1 MPYLVHIVC
10 LIVLSLTIP
19 SSLLSRTIKEV
30 KIVVALKVDG
40 DIRKKL
46 DLPVSSFLG
55 REISILEKQVKET
68 LHIGKSAQLE
78 SVGNSGSTDPGGY
91 PPAGDSL
98 WSEQEYDVVDPLEME
113 EQCDAE
119 EEWVVASASEEEW
132 GDTDKDVNEADEFVP
147 MTDEDEWDNSGRGGA
162 EGAKSPLNSFNNLNE
177 KHRDKLPA
185 SSCDFGGRDDVMLH
199 NSVMQLSG
207 YSADD
212 GPQACPYGKN
222 CCLGKRCKYSHPMSV
237 DKRKR
242 QKSFIDGFVTQ
253 DENDS
258 TRSVK
263 KDDDNKD
270 IHNFEEKHD
279 ISLGVSGKEL
289 PVSTFSDVNYSAV
302 SNRRSLSTAKSDP
315 DDSAPNDPVQVIEPE
330 VSAMK
335 LRGNSNQPLPV
346 TSKLENISP
355 SLMNN
360 IMPGL
365 KPYEDEPLST
375 QEKPKMISAR
385 NSDGY
390 GGVERVKNA
399 ASVQEKDA
407 TVSSADVGN
416 SPPPATFPST
426 GVVRQSATTIPHVGN
441 LSADVKVQN
450 SAYRTNQPINYVKPL
465 PSSLPVGFST
475 PFSQSTGQTELFS
488 GNTRE
493 PSQNTAVPCA
503 GGDVPPNSGT
513 GHQSSSVESRPLT
526 QQPMA
531 VNNYPSMPGFPL
543 FPLGSL
549 PFLSTANVALL
560 NQSLLAMAS
569 LGRTPL
575 PIIPG
580 PSSGVLS
587 SPQGRGN
594 AMYSGMP
601 SSHSMKTVDGS
612 GVTTN
617 VGTLPTSS
625 LIGHPGAPGVD
636 NASGMGPHP
645 LQSSQAGVVTSGS
658 SQAMP
663 QLNWLSGLPLAAA
676 IQASGYPLQPS
687 QLGPPNGSQS
697 TVQAMPPV
705 GGSAGISLGMPIS
718 GAAVQ
723 PSQCVTNT
731 SSLSSMGSMLPL
743 QVKALTGMPNVF
755 GAGLSQAGLA
765 AIRQSSALDTSQ
777 LLGLPLPFVNSQ
789 ALLNMNAQ
797 MASLGV
803 PLVNPLVNPLND
815 SQTTLKLQSGPV
827 ASQIQTNVDVHKVNT
842 VKQPGSEVQKPA
854 ELRIEEGRECSGIR
868 PKAPSLRRPST
879 GNSE

>member
-1 MPYLVHIVC
+1 M
-10 LIVLSLTIP
+10 
-19 SSLLSRTIKEV
+19 
-30 KIVVALKVDG
+30 
-40 DIRKKL
+40 
-46 DLPVSSFLG
+46 
-55 REISILEKQVKET
+55 EKQVEET

-132 GDTDKDVNEADEFVP
+132 GDTDKDDNEADEFVP
-147 MTDEDEWDNSGRGGA
+147 MTDEDEWDNPGRGGA
-162 EGAKSPLNSFNNLNE
+162 EGAKSPLNSFNDPNE

-222 CCLGKRCKYSHPMSV
+222 CCLGKRCKHSHPVSV

-253 DENDS
+253 DEHDS

-263 KDDDNKD
+263 KNDDNNEM
-270 IHNFEEKHD
+270 HNFEEKHD

-302 SNRRSLSTAKSDP
+302 SNGRSLSAAKSDP
-315 DDSAPNDPVQVIEPE
+315 DDSAPNDPVEVIEPE

-335 LRGNSNQPLPV
+335 LRENS
-346 TSKLENISP
+346 ISP
-355 SLMNN
+355 PLMNN

-365 KPYEDEPLST
+365 KSYEDGPLPT

-407 TVSSADVGN
+407 AVSSADVGN

-426 GVVRQSATTIPHVGN
+426 GAVRQSATTVPHVGN

-450 SAYRTNQPINYVKPL
+450 SAYRTNQPVNYVKPL

-475 PFSQSTGQTELFS
+475 PFSQSTGQTELFC
-488 GNTRE
+488 GNTHE

-543 FPLGSL
+543 FPLGNL
-549 PFLSTANVALL
+549 PFLNTANVALL

-569 LGRTPL
+569 LGRLPL

-594 AMYSGMP
+594 AMYPGMP

-612 GVTTN
+612 GISTQ
-617 VGTLPTSS
+617 VGSLPTSS
-625 LIGHPGAPGVD
+625 LIGHSGAPGVD

-663 QLNWLSGLPLAAA
+663 QLNGLSGLPLAAA

-687 QLGPPNGSQS
+687 QLCPPNGSQS

-705 GGSAGISLGMPIS
+705 GGSAGISLGIPMS

-743 QVKALTGMPNVF
+743 PVNALTGMPNVF

-765 AIRQSSALDTSQ
+765 AIPQSSALDTSQ
-777 LLGLPLPFVNSQ
+777 LLGLPLPLVNSQ

-815 SQTTLKLQSGPV
+815 SQTTLKLQSGLV
-827 ASQIQTNVDVHKVNT
+827 ASQIQTNGDAHKVNT

>member
-1 MPYLVHIVC
+1 M
-10 LIVLSLTIP
+10 
-19 SSLLSRTIKEV
+19 E
-30 KIVVALKVDG
+30 
-40 DIRKKL
+40 
-46 DLPVSSFLG
+46 
-55 REISILEKQVKET
+55 ET
-68 LHIGKSAQLE
+68 LHIGKSTQLE
-78 SVGNSGSTDPGGY
+78 AVGNSVSSGPGGY

-98 WSEQEYDVVDPLEME
+98 GSEQECDVVDPLEME

-132 GDTDKDVNEADEFVP
+132 GDTDKDDNEADEFVP

-162 EGAKSPLNSFNNLNE
+162 EGAKSPLNSFNDPNE

-222 CCLGKRCKYSHPMSV
+222 CCRGKRCKYSHPMSV

-407 TVSSADVGN
+407 AVSSADVGN

-426 GVVRQSATTIPHVGN
+426 GAVRQQATTIPHVGN
-441 LSADVKVQN
+441 LSVDVKVQN

-465 PSSLPVGFST
+465 PSSLPVGFSAH
-475 PFSQSTGQTELFS
+475 FSQSTGQAELFS

-493 PSQNTAVPCA
+493 PPQNTAVPSA

-513 GHQSSSVESRPLT
+513 DHQSSSVEPRPLT
-526 QQPMA
+526 QQSMA

-543 FPLGSL
+543 FPFGNL
-549 PFLSTANVALL
+549 PFLNAANVALL

-569 LGRTPL
+569 LGRMPL

-580 PSSGVLS
+580 ELS
-587 SPQGRGN
+587 TPLGPQGRGN
-594 AMYSGMP
+594 AMYPGMP
-601 SSHSMKTVDGS
+601 SSHSMKTIDGS
-612 GVTTN
+612 GVTTK

-625 LIGHPGAPGVD
+625 LIGHSGAPGVD

-645 LQSSQAGVVTSGS
+645 LHSSQAGVVTSGS

-663 QLNWLSGLPLAAA
+663 QLNGLSGLQLAAA
-676 IQASGYPLQPS
+676 MQASGYPLQPS
-687 QLGPPNGSQS
+687 QLGPPNSSQF
-697 TVQAMPPV
+697 TVQAMPQV
-705 GGSAGISLGMPIS
+705 GRSAGISLGIPMS
-718 GAAVQ
+718 GAVVQ
-723 PSQCVTNT
+723 PSQSVTNT
-731 SSLSSMGSMLPL
+731 SSLSSTGSMLPL
-743 QVKALTGMPNVF
+743 QVNALTGMPNVF
-755 GAGLSQAGLA
+755 GGGLA
-765 AIRQSSALDTSQ
+765 AIPQSSALDTSQ
-777 LLGLPLPFVNSQ
+777 LLGLPLPLLNSQ
-789 ALLNMNAQ
+789 AILNMNAQ

-803 PLVNPLVNPLND
+803 PLVNPLND
-815 SQTTLKLQSGPV
+815 SQTTLKLQSGLV
-827 ASQIQTNVDVHKVNT
+827 ASQIQANGDDYKVNT
-842 VKQPGSEVQKPA
+842 VKQPASEAQKPA
-854 ELRIEEGRECSGIR
+854 EPRIEEGRECSGIG

>member
-1 MPYLVHIVC
+1 M
-10 LIVLSLTIP
+10 
-19 SSLLSRTIKEV
+19 
-30 KIVVALKVDG
+30 
-40 DIRKKL
+40 
-46 DLPVSSFLG
+46 
-55 REISILEKQVKET
+55 EKT
-68 LHIGKSAQLE
+68 LQIGKSAQLE
-78 SVGNSGSTDPGGY
+78 AVGNGVSSDPGSY

-98 WSEQEYDVVDPLEME
+98 GSEQECDVVDPLEME
-113 EQCDAE
+113 ENCDAE

-132 GDTDKDVNEADEFVP
+132 GDTGKDDNEANEIVP
-147 MTDEDEWDNSGRGGA
+147 VTDEDEWDNSGFGEA
-162 EGAKSPLNSFNNLNE
+162 EGAKGHQNSYSDPDV
-177 KHRDKLPA
+177 KHRDKLTA
-185 SSCDFGGRDDVMLH
+185 SNCDFGGRDNITLH
-199 NSVMQLSG
+199 NSAVQLCG

-212 GPQACPYGKN
+212 GLQPCPYGKN
-222 CCLGKRCKYSHPMSV
+222 CCLGKRCKYSHPVSV

-253 DENDS
+253 DEHDS
-258 TRSVK
+258 NKSVK
-263 KDDDNKD
+263 KDDDNND
-270 IHNFEEKHD
+270 MHNFKEKHD
-279 ISLGVSGKEL
+279 ISLGVSGKGL
-289 PVSTFSDVNYSAV
+289 PVSTFSGVNYSAI
-302 SNRRSLSTAKSDP
+302 NNGRSLSTAKSDP
-315 DDSAPNDPVQVIEPE
+315 DDSAPNDLVKVIEPE
-330 VSAMK
+330 VSAMQ
-335 LRGNSNQPLPV
+335 LRESSNQPLPV

-365 KPYEDEPLST
+365 KSYEDGPLPT
-375 QEKPKMISAR
+375 QEKPKMSSAI

-407 TVSSADVGN
+407 AVSSADVGN

-426 GVVRQSATTIPHVGN
+426 GAVRQPATTIPHVGK

-465 PSSLPVGFST
+465 PSSLPVGFSA

-493 PSQNTAVPCA
+493 LPQNIAVPCA

-531 VNNYPSMPGFPL
+531 VNNYHPSMPGFPL
-543 FPLGSL
+543 FPFRNF
-549 PFLSTANVALL
+549 PFLNTANVALL

-569 LGRTPL
+569 LGRMPL

-594 AMYSGMP
+594 AMYPGMP
-601 SSHSMKTVDGS
+601 SSHSMKTIDGG

-625 LIGHPGAPGVD
+625 LIGHPGAPGVN

-645 LQSSQAGVVTSGS
+645 LQSSQAGVVISGS

-663 QLNWLSGLPLAAA
+663 RLNGLSGLPLAVAM
-676 IQASGYPLQPS
+676 QASGYPLQPS
-687 QLGPPNGSQS
+687 QLGPPNSSQS
-697 TVQAMPPV
+697 AVQAMPQV
-705 GGSAGISLGMPIS
+705 GGSAGIPLGIPMS
-718 GAAVQ
+718 GAAVH

-731 SSLSSMGSMLPL
+731 SSLSSTGSMLPL
-743 QVKALTGMPNVF
+743 QVNALTGMPNVF

-765 AIRQSSALDTSQ
+765 AIPQSSALDTSQ
-777 LLGLPLPFVNSQ
+777 LLGLPLPLVNSQ
-789 ALLNMNAQ
+789 ALLDMNAQ

-803 PLVNPLVNPLND
+803 PLVNPLVNRLND
-815 SQTTLKLQSGPV
+815 SQTTLKLQSGLV
-827 ASQIQTNVDVHKVNT
+827 ASQIQTNGDAHKVNT

-854 ELRIEEGRECSGIR
+854 EPTVEEGRECSGIR

>member
-1 MPYLVHIVC
+1 V
-10 LIVLSLTIP
+10 
-19 SSLLSRTIKEV
+19 
-30 KIVVALKVDG
+30 
-40 DIRKKL
+40 
-46 DLPVSSFLG
+46 
-55 REISILEKQVKET
+55 EKT
-68 LHIGKSAQLE
+68 LQIGKSAQLE
-78 SVGNSGSTDPGGY
+78 AVGNSGSSDPGSF
-91 PPAGDSL
+91 PPAGHSL
-98 WSEQEYDVVDPLEME
+98 GSEQECDVVDPLEME
-113 EQCDAE
+113 ENCDAE

-132 GDTDKDVNEADEFVP
+132 GDTDKDDNEADEIVP
-147 MTDEDEWDNSGRGGA
+147 MTDEDEWDNSGLGEV
-162 EGAKSPLNSFNNLNE
+162 EGAKGRQNSYSDPDE

-185 SSCDFGGRDDVMLH
+185 SSSDHSGKDNITLH
-199 NSVMQLSG
+199 NSAMQLCG
-207 YSADD
+207 YSAED
-212 GPQACPYGKN
+212 GPQGCPYGKN
-222 CCLGKRCKYSHPMSV
+222 CCLGKRCKYSHPVSV

-253 DENDS
+253 DEHDS

-263 KDDDNKD
+263 KDDDNND
-270 IHNFEEKHD
+270 MHNFEEKHD
-279 ISLGVSGKEL
+279 VSLGVSGKEL
-289 PVSTFSDVNYSAV
+289 PMSCFSDVNYSAI
-302 SNRRSLSTAKSDP
+302 SNGRSLSTAKSDP
-315 DDSAPNDPVQVIEPE
+315 DDSAPNDPVEVIGPE
-330 VSAMK
+330 VSAMQ
-335 LRGNSNQPLPV
+335 LRESSNQPLPV

-365 KPYEDEPLST
+365 KSYEDGPLPT
-375 QEKPKMISAR
+375 QEKPKMSSAI

-407 TVSSADVGN
+407 AASSTNVGN

-426 GVVRQSATTIPHVGN
+426 GAVRQPATTIPHVGN

-450 SAYRTNQPINYVKPL
+450 SPYRTNQPINYVKPL
-465 PSSLPVGFST
+465 PSSLPVGFSA
-475 PFSQSTGQTELFS
+475 PFSQSTGRTELFS

-493 PSQNTAVPCA
+493 LPQNTAVPCA

-531 VNNYPSMPGFPL
+531 VNSYPSMPGFPL
-543 FPLGSL
+543 FPFGNL
-549 PFLSTANVALL
+549 PFLNTANVALF

-569 LGRTPL
+569 SGRMPL
-575 PIIPG
+575 PILPG

-594 AMYSGMP
+594 AMYPGMP
-601 SSHSMKTVDGS
+601 SAHIMKTIDGN
-612 GVTTN
+612 GVTRK

-625 LIGHPGAPGVD
+625 LIGHSGAPGVD

-663 QLNWLSGLPLAAA
+663 QLNGLSGLAAA
-676 IQASGYPLQPS
+676 MQASGYPLQSS

-697 TVQAMPPV
+697 TVHAMPQV
-705 GGSAGISLGMPIS
+705 GGSAGIPFGIPMS
-718 GAAVQ
+718 GAVVQ

-731 SSLSSMGSMLPL
+731 SSLSSTGSMPPL
-743 QVKALTGMPNVF
+743 QVNALTGMPNLF

-765 AIRQSSALDTSQ
+765 AIPQSSAPDTSQ
-777 LLGLPLPFVNSQ
+777 LLGLPLPFLNSQ

-815 SQTTLKLQSGPV
+815 SQTTLKLQSGLV
-827 ASQIQTNVDVHKVNT
+827 ASQIQTNGDDYKVNT
-842 VKQPGSEVQKPA
+842 VKQPGSEAQKPA
-854 ELRIEEGRECSGIR
+854 EPSIEEGRECSGIR

-879 GNSE
+879 GNFE

>member
-1 MPYLVHIVC
+1 M
-10 LIVLSLTIP
+10 
-19 SSLLSRTIKEV
+19 E
-30 KIVVALKVDG
+30 
-40 DIRKKL
+40 
-46 DLPVSSFLG
+46 
-55 REISILEKQVKET
+55 ET
-68 LHIGKSAQLE
+68 LQIGKSAQLE
-78 SVGNSGSTDPGGY
+78 AVGNGVSSDPGSY

-98 WSEQEYDVVDPLEME
+98 GSEQECDVVDPLEME
-113 EQCDAE
+113 ENCDAE

-132 GDTDKDVNEADEFVP
+132 GDTDKDDNEADKMVP
-147 MTDEDEWDNSGRGGA
+147 ITDEDEWDNSGLGEV
-162 EGAKSPLNSFNNLNE
+162 EGAKGCQNSYSDPDE

-185 SSCDFGGRDDVMLH
+185 SSCDFGGRDNITLH
-199 NSVMQLSG
+199 NSAMQLSG

-212 GPQACPYGKN
+212 GLQACPFGKN
-222 CCLGKRCKYSHPMSV
+222 CCLGKRCKHSHPVSV

-242 QKSFIDGFVTQ
+242 QKSFIDGFVTH
-253 DENDS
+253 DEHDS
-258 TRSVK
+258 TRSGK
-263 KDDDNKD
+263 KDDDNND
-270 IHNFEEKHD
+270 MRNFEEKHD
-279 ISLGVSGKEL
+279 ISRGVSGKEL
-289 PVSTFSDVNYSAV
+289 PVSTFSDVNYSAI
-302 SNRRSLSTAKSDP
+302 SSGRSFSTAKSDP
-315 DDSAPNDPVQVIEPE
+315 SDSAPNDLVKVIEPE
-330 VSAMK
+330 VSAVQ
-335 LRGNSNQPLPV
+335 LRESSNQPLPV

-365 KPYEDEPLST
+365 KSYEDGPLPT
-375 QEKPKMISAR
+375 QEKPKMSSAI

-390 GGVERVKNA
+390 GRVERVKNA

-407 TVSSADVGN
+407 AVSRADVGN

-426 GVVRQSATTIPHVGN
+426 GALRQPATTIPHFGN

-465 PSSLPVGFST
+465 PSSLPVGFSA

-493 PSQNTAVPCA
+493 LPQNTAVPCA

-543 FPLGSL
+543 FHLGNL
-549 PFLSTANVALL
+549 PFLNAANVALL

-569 LGRTPL
+569 LGRMPL

-594 AMYSGMP
+594 AMYPGMP
-601 SSHSMKTVDGS
+601 SSHSMKTIDGN
-612 GVTTN
+612 GVTTK

-625 LIGHPGAPGVD
+625 LIGHSGAPGVD

-663 QLNWLSGLPLAAA
+663 QLNGLSGLPLAAA
-676 IQASGYPLQPS
+676 MQAPGYPLQPS
-687 QLGPPNGSQS
+687 RLGPPNVSQS
-697 TVQAMPPV
+697 TVQAMPQV
-705 GGSAGISLGMPIS
+705 GRSAGISLGIPMS
-718 GAAVQ
+718 AVQ

-731 SSLSSMGSMLPL
+731 SSLSSTGSMPPL
-743 QVKALTGMPNVF
+743 QVNALTGMQNVF

-765 AIRQSSALDTSQ
+765 AIPQSSALDTSQ
-777 LLGLPLPFVNSQ
+777 LLGLPLPFLNSQ

-803 PLVNPLVNPLND
+803 PLVNPLVNPSND
-815 SQTTLKLQSGPV
+815 SQTTLKLQSGLV
-827 ASQIQTNVDVHKVNT
+827 ASQIQANGDDYKVNT
-842 VKQPGSEVQKPA
+842 VKQPGSEAQTPA
-854 ELRIEEGRECSGIR
+854 EPSIEEGRECSDIR

>member
-1 MPYLVHIVC
+1 M
-10 LIVLSLTIP
+10 
-19 SSLLSRTIKEV
+19 E
-30 KIVVALKVDG
+30 
-40 DIRKKL
+40 
-46 DLPVSSFLG
+46 
-55 REISILEKQVKET
+55 ET

-78 SVGNSGSTDPGGY
+78 AVGNSGSSDPSGY

-98 WSEQEYDVVDPLEME
+98 GSKQECDMVDPLEME

-132 GDTDKDVNEADEFVP
+132 GDTDKEDDEADEFVP
-147 MTDEDEWDNSGRGGA
+147 MIDEDGWDNSGCGEA
-162 EGAKSPLNSFNNLNE
+162 EGGKDHQNSYSDPDE
-177 KHRDKLPA
+177 KHRDKLTA
-185 SSCDFGGRDDVMLH
+185 SSSDYSGRDNITLH
-199 NSVMQLSG
+199 NSAMQLCG
-207 YSADD
+207 YSVDD
-212 GPQACPYGKN
+212 GLQACPYGKN
-222 CCLGKRCKYSHPMSV
+222 CCLGKRCKYSHPVSV

-253 DENDS
+253 DEHDS

-263 KDDDNKD
+263 KDVDNND

-279 ISLGVSGKEL
+279 ISLVVSGKEL
-289 PVSTFSDVNYSAV
+289 PVSTFSDVNYSAI
-302 SNRRSLSTAKSDP
+302 SSGRSLSKAKSDP
-315 DDSAPNDPVQVIEPE
+315 DDTAPNDPVEVIEPE

-335 LRGNSNQPLPV
+335 LHENSNQSLPV
-346 TSKLENISP
+346 SCKRENTSP
-355 SLMNN
+355 PLMNN

-365 KPYEDEPLST
+365 RSYEEGPLPT
-375 QEKPKMISAR
+375 QEKPKMSSAI

-407 TVSSADVGN
+407 AVSSADVGN
-416 SPPPATFPST
+416 SPSPATFPST
-426 GVVRQSATTIPHVGN
+426 GAVRQPATTIPHVGN

-503 GGDVPPNSGT
+503 GGVVPPNSGT

-531 VNNYPSMPGFPL
+531 VNNYPLMPGFPL
-543 FPLGSL
+543 FPFGNL
-549 PFLSTANVALL
+549 PFLNSANVALL

-569 LGRTPL
+569 LGRMPL

-587 SPQGRGN
+587 SPQGREN
-594 AMYSGMP
+594 AMYPGMP
-601 SSHSMKTVDGS
+601 SSHSMKNVDGTGIS
-612 GVTTN
+612 TQ
-617 VGTLPTSS
+617 VGSLPTSS
-625 LIGHPGAPGVD
+625 LVGHSGAPGVD
-636 NASGMGPHP
+636 NTSGMGPHP

-663 QLNWLSGLPLAAA
+663 QLNGLSGLPLAAA

-687 QLGPPNGSQS
+687 QLCPPNGSQS

-705 GGSAGISLGMPIS
+705 GGSAGISLGIPMS

-731 SSLSSMGSMLPL
+731 SSFSSMGSMLPL
-743 QVKALTGMPNVF
+743 QVNALTGMPNVF

-803 PLVNPLVNPLND
+803 PLVNPLND

-827 ASQIQTNVDVHKVNT
+827 ASQIQTNGDAHKVNT

>member
-1 MPYLVHIVC
+1 MPYLVHTVC
-10 LIVLSLTIP
+10 LIILSLTIL
-19 SSLLSRTIKEV
+19 SSLLSRKIKEV

-55 REISILEKQVKET
+55 REISILEKQVEET
-68 LHIGKSAQLE
+68 LHIGKSTQLE
-78 SVGNSGSTDPGGY
+78 AVGNSVSSDPGGY

-98 WSEQEYDVVDPLEME
+98 GSEQECDVVDPLEME

-132 GDTDKDVNEADEFVP
+132 GDTDKDDNEADEFVP

-162 EGAKSPLNSFNNLNE
+162 EGVKSPLNSFNDPNE

-185 SSCDFGGRDDVMLH
+185 SSCDFGGRDDVTLH

-222 CCLGKRCKYSHPMSV
+222 CCLGKRCKYSHPVSV

-315 DDSAPNDPVQVIEPE
+315 DDSAPNDPVEVIEPE

-335 LRGNSNQPLPV
+335 LRENSNQPLPV

-365 KPYEDEPLST
+365 KSYEDEPLST

-407 TVSSADVGN
+407 AVSSADVGN

-426 GVVRQSATTIPHVGN
+426 GAVRQRATTIPHVGN
-441 LSADVKVQN
+441 LSVDVKVQN

-465 PSSLPVGFST
+465 PSSLPVGFSAH
-475 PFSQSTGQTELFS
+475 FSQSTGQAELFS

-493 PSQNTAVPCA
+493 PPQNTAVPCA

-513 GHQSSSVESRPLT
+513 DHQSSSVEPRPLT

-543 FPLGSL
+543 FPFGNL
-549 PFLSTANVALL
+549 PFLNTANVALL

-569 LGRTPL
+569 LGRMPL

-580 PSSGVLS
+580 ELS
-587 SPQGRGN
+587 TPLGPQGRGN
-594 AMYSGMP
+594 AMYPGMP
-601 SSHSMKTVDGS
+601 SSHSMKTIDGS
-612 GVTTN
+612 GVTTK

-625 LIGHPGAPGVD
+625 LIGHSGAPGVD

-645 LQSSQAGVVTSGS
+645 LHSSQAGVVTSGS

-663 QLNWLSGLPLAAA
+663 QLNGLSGLQLAAA
-676 IQASGYPLQPS
+676 MQTSGYPLQPS
-687 QLGPPNGSQS
+687 QLGPPNSSQF
-697 TVQAMPPV
+697 TVQAMPQV
-705 GGSAGISLGMPIS
+705 GRSAGISLGIPMS
-718 GAAVQ
+718 GAVVQ
-723 PSQCVTNT
+723 PSQSVTNT
-731 SSLSSMGSMLPL
+731 SSLSSTGSMLPL
-743 QVKALTGMPNVF
+743 QVNALTGMPNVF
-755 GAGLSQAGLA
+755 GGGLA
-765 AIRQSSALDTSQ
+765 AIPQSSALDTSQ
-777 LLGLPLPFVNSQ
+777 LLGLPLPLLNSQ
-789 ALLNMNAQ
+789 AILNMNAQ

-815 SQTTLKLQSGPV
+815 SQTTLKLQSGLV
-827 ASQIQTNVDVHKVNT
+827 ASQIQANGDDYKVNT
-842 VKQPGSEVQKPA
+842 VKQPGSEAQKPA
-854 ELRIEEGRECSGIR
+854 EPRIEEGRECSGIG

>member
-1 MPYLVHIVC
+1 MPYLVHTVC
-10 LIVLSLTIP
+10 LIILSLTIL
-19 SSLLSRTIKEV
+19 SSLLSRKIKEV

-40 DIRKKL
+40 DIRKKV
-46 DLPVSSFLG
+46 DVPVSSFLG
-55 REISILEKQVKET
+55 REISILEKQVEET
-68 LHIGKSAQLE
+68 LQIGKSTQLE
-78 SVGNSGSTDPGGY
+78 DVGNSGSSDPGSY

-98 WSEQEYDVVDPLEME
+98 GSEQECDVVDPLEME
-113 EQCDAE
+113 ENCDAE
-119 EEWVVASASEEEW
+119 EEWVLVSASEEEW
-132 GDTDKDVNEADEFVP
+132 GDTDKEDNEANEIVP
-147 MTDEDEWDNSGRGGA
+147 VTDEDEWDNSTCRLGEA
-162 EGAKSPLNSFNNLNE
+162 EGAKGDQNSYSDPDE
-177 KHRDKLPA
+177 KHRNKLPA
-185 SSCDFGGRDDVMLH
+185 SSCDFGGRDNITLH
-199 NSVMQLSG
+199 NSAMQLYG
-207 YSADD
+207 YSAGD
-212 GPQACPYGKN
+212 GLQACPYGKN
-222 CCLGKRCKYSHPMSV
+222 CCLGKRCKYSHPVSV

-242 QKSFIDGFVTQ
+242 QKSVIDGFVTQ
-253 DENDS
+253 YEHDS

-263 KDDDNKD
+263 KDDDNND
-270 IHNFEEKHD
+270 MHNFEEKHD
-279 ISLGVSGKEL
+279 ISRGVSGKEL
-289 PVSTFSDVNYSAV
+289 PVSTFSDVNYSAI
-302 SNRRSLSTAKSDP
+302 SNGRSLSTAKSDP
-315 DDSAPNDPVQVIEPE
+315 SDSAPNDLVKVIEPE

-335 LRGNSNQPLPV
+335 LRENSNQPLPV

-365 KPYEDEPLST
+365 KPYEDGPLPT
-375 QEKPKMISAR
+375 QEKPKMSSAI
-385 NSDGY
+385 NCDGY

-407 TVSSADVGN
+407 AVSSANVGN

-426 GVVRQSATTIPHVGN
+426 GAVRQPATTIPHVGN

-465 PSSLPVGFST
+465 PSSLPVGFSA

-493 PSQNTAVPCA
+493 PPQNTAVPCA

-513 GHQSSSVESRPLT
+513 GHQSSSVEPRPLT

-543 FPLGSL
+543 FPFGNL
-549 PFLSTANVALL
+549 PFLNTANVALL

-569 LGRTPL
+569 LGRLPL

-594 AMYSGMP
+594 AMYPGMP
-601 SSHSMKTVDGS
+601 SSHSMKTIDGS
-612 GVTTN
+612 GISTQ
-617 VGTLPTSS
+617 VGSLPTSS
-625 LIGHPGAPGVD
+625 LIGHSGAPGVD

-645 LQSSQAGVVTSGS
+645 LHSSQARVVTSGS

-663 QLNWLSGLPLAAA
+663 QLNGLSGLQLAAA
-676 IQASGYPLQPS
+676 MQASGYPLRPS
-687 QLGPPNGSQS
+687 QLGPPNSSQF
-697 TVQAMPPV
+697 TVQAMPQV
-705 GGSAGISLGMPIS
+705 GRSAGISLGIPMS
-718 GAAVQ
+718 GAVVQ
-723 PSQCVTNT
+723 PSQSVTNT
-731 SSLSSMGSMLPL
+731 SSLSSTGSMLPL
-743 QVKALTGMPNVF
+743 QVNALTGMPNVF
-755 GAGLSQAGLA
+755 GGGLA
-765 AIRQSSALDTSQ
+765 AIPQSSALDTSQ
-777 LLGLPLPFVNSQ
+777 LLGLPLPLLNSQ
-789 ALLNMNAQ
+789 AILNMNAQ

-815 SQTTLKLQSGPV
+815 SQTTLKLQSGLV
-827 ASQIQTNVDVHKVNT
+827 ASQIQANGDDYKVNT
-842 VKQPGSEVQKPA
+842 VKQPGSEAQKPA
-854 ELRIEEGRECSGIR
+854 EPRIEEGRECSGIG

>member
-1 MPYLVHIVC
+1 M
-10 LIVLSLTIP
+10 
-19 SSLLSRTIKEV
+19 E
-30 KIVVALKVDG
+30 
-40 DIRKKL
+40 
-46 DLPVSSFLG
+46 
-55 REISILEKQVKET
+55 ET
-68 LHIGKSAQLE
+68 LQIGKSAQLE
-78 SVGNSGSTDPGGY
+78 AVGNGVSSDPGSY

-98 WSEQEYDVVDPLEME
+98 GSEQECDVVDPLEME
-113 EQCDAE
+113 ENCDAE

-132 GDTDKDVNEADEFVP
+132 GDTDKDDNEADKMVP
-147 MTDEDEWDNSGRGGA
+147 ITDEDEWDNSGLGEV
-162 EGAKSPLNSFNNLNE
+162 EGAKGCQNSYSDPDE

-185 SSCDFGGRDDVMLH
+185 SSCDFGGRDNITLH
-199 NSVMQLSG
+199 NSAMQLSG

-212 GPQACPYGKN
+212 GLQACPFGKN
-222 CCLGKRCKYSHPMSV
+222 CCLGKRCKHSHPVSV

-253 DENDS
+253 DEHDS
-258 TRSVK
+258 TRSGK
-263 KDDDNKD
+263 KDDDNND
-270 IHNFEEKHD
+270 MHNFEEKHD
-279 ISLGVSGKEL
+279 ISRGVSGKEL
-289 PVSTFSDVNYSAV
+289 PVSTFSDVNYSAI
-302 SNRRSLSTAKSDP
+302 SSGRSFSTAKSDP
-315 DDSAPNDPVQVIEPE
+315 SDSAPNDLVKVIKPE
-330 VSAMK
+330 VSAMQ
-335 LRGNSNQPLPV
+335 LRESSNQPLPV

-365 KPYEDEPLST
+365 KPYEDGPLPT
-375 QEKPKMISAR
+375 QEKPKMSSAI

-390 GGVERVKNA
+390 GRVERVKNA

-407 TVSSADVGN
+407 AVSRADVGN
-416 SPPPATFPST
+416 SPPLATFPST
-426 GVVRQSATTIPHVGN
+426 GAVRQSATTIPHVGN

-465 PSSLPVGFST
+465 PSSLPVGFSA

-488 GNTRE
+488 AHTHE
-493 PSQNTAVPCA
+493 LPQNTAVPCA
-503 GGDVPPNSGT
+503 GGDVPPNSVT

-531 VNNYPSMPGFPL
+531 VNNYPAMPGFPL
-543 FPLGSL
+543 FPLGNL
-549 PFLSTANVALL
+549 PFLNTANVALL

-569 LGRTPL
+569 LGRMPL

-580 PSSGVLS
+580 PSSGVQN

-594 AMYSGMP
+594 AMYPGMP
-601 SSHSMKTVDGS
+601 LSYSMKTIDGS
-612 GVTTN
+612 GVTTK

-625 LIGHPGAPGVD
+625 LIGQSGAPAVD
-636 NASGMGPHP
+636 NASGMGLPP

-663 QLNWLSGLPLAAA
+663 QLNGLSGLPLAAA
-676 IQASGYPLQPS
+676 MQASGYPLQPS
-687 QLGPPNGSQS
+687 RLGPPNSSQS
-697 TVQAMPPV
+697 TVQAMPQV
-705 GGSAGISLGMPIS
+705 GRSAGISLGIPMS

-723 PSQCVTNT
+723 PSQCLTNT
-731 SSLSSMGSMLPL
+731 SSLSSTGSMPPL
-743 QVKALTGMPNVF
+743 QVNALTGMPNVF
-755 GAGLSQAGLA
+755 GASLA
-765 AIRQSSALDTSQ
+765 AIPQSSALDTSQ
-777 LLGLPLPFVNSQ
+777 LLGLPLPFLNSQ

-815 SQTTLKLQSGPV
+815 SQTTLKLQSGLV
-827 ASQIQTNVDVHKVNT
+827 ASQIQANGDVYKVNT
-842 VKQPGSEVQKPA
+842 VKQPGSEAQTPA
-854 ELRIEEGRECSGIR
+854 EPRIEEGRECSGIR

>member
-1 MPYLVHIVC
+1 M
-10 LIVLSLTIP
+10 
-19 SSLLSRTIKEV
+19 E
-30 KIVVALKVDG
+30 
-40 DIRKKL
+40 
-46 DLPVSSFLG
+46 
-55 REISILEKQVKET
+55 ET

-78 SVGNSGSTDPGGY
+78 AVGNSGSSDPSGY

-98 WSEQEYDVVDPLEME
+98 GSKQECDMVDPLEME

-132 GDTDKDVNEADEFVP
+132 GDTDKEDDEADEFVP
-147 MTDEDEWDNSGRGGA
+147 MIDEGGWDNSGCGEA
-162 EGAKSPLNSFNNLNE
+162 EGGKDHQNSYSDPDE
-177 KHRDKLPA
+177 KHRDKLTA
-185 SSCDFGGRDDVMLH
+185 SSSDYSGRDNITLH
-199 NSVMQLSG
+199 NSAMQLCG
-207 YSADD
+207 YSVND
-212 GPQACPYGKN
+212 GLQACPYGKN
-222 CCLGKRCKYSHPMSV
+222 CCLGKRCKYSHPVSV

-253 DENDS
+253 DEHDS

-263 KDDDNKD
+263 KDVDNND

-279 ISLGVSGKEL
+279 ISLVVSGKEL
-289 PVSTFSDVNYSAV
+289 PVSTFSDVNYSAI
-302 SNRRSLSTAKSDP
+302 SSGRSLSKAKSDP
-315 DDSAPNDPVQVIEPE
+315 DDTAPNDPVEVIEPE

-335 LRGNSNQPLPV
+335 LHENSNQSLPV
-346 TSKLENISP
+346 SCKRENTSP
-355 SLMNN
+355 PLMNN

-365 KPYEDEPLST
+365 RSYEEGPLPT
-375 QEKPKMISAR
+375 QEKPKMSSAI

-475 PFSQSTGQTELFS
+475 PFSQSTEQTELFS

-531 VNNYPSMPGFPL
+531 VNNYPLMPGFPL
-543 FPLGSL
+543 FPFGNL
-549 PFLSTANVALL
+549 PFLNSANVALL

-569 LGRTPL
+569 LGRMPL

-594 AMYSGMP
+594 AMYPGMP
-601 SSHSMKTVDGS
+601 SSHSMKNVDGS
-612 GVTTN
+612 GISTQ
-617 VGTLPTSS
+617 VGSLPTSS
-625 LIGHPGAPGVD
+625 LVGHSGAPGVD
-636 NASGMGPHP
+636 NTSGMGPHP

-663 QLNWLSGLPLAAA
+663 QLNGLSGLPLAAA

-687 QLGPPNGSQS
+687 QLCPPNGSQS

-705 GGSAGISLGMPIS
+705 GGSAGISLGIPMS
-718 GAAVQ
+718 GTAVQ

-743 QVKALTGMPNVF
+743 QVNALTGMPNVF

-765 AIRQSSALDTSQ
+765 AIPQSSALDTSQ
-777 LLGLPLPFVNSQ
+777 LLGLQLPLVNSQ

-827 ASQIQTNVDVHKVNT
+827 ASQIQTNVDAHKVNT

>member
-1 MPYLVHIVC
+1 MPYLVHTVC
-10 LIVLSLTIP
+10 LIILSLTIL
-19 SSLLSRTIKEV
+19 SSLLSRKIKEV

-55 REISILEKQVKET
+55 REISILEKQVEET
-68 LHIGKSAQLE
+68 LHIGKSTQLE
-78 SVGNSGSTDPGGY
+78 AVGNSVSSDPGGY

-98 WSEQEYDVVDPLEME
+98 GSEQECDVADPLEME

-132 GDTDKDVNEADEFVP
+132 GDTDKDDNEAYEFVP

-162 EGAKSPLNSFNNLNE
+162 EGVKSPLNSFNDPNE

-212 GPQACPYGKN
+212 SPQACPYGKN
-222 CCLGKRCKYSHPMSV
+222 CCLGKRCKYSHPVSV

-242 QKSFIDGFVTQ
+242 QKSFIDGFLTQ
-253 DENDS
+253 DEHDS

-263 KDDDNKD
+263 KNDDNNEM
-270 IHNFEEKHD
+270 HNFEEKHD

-289 PVSTFSDVNYSAV
+289 PVSTFFDVNYSAV
-302 SNRRSLSTAKSDP
+302 SNGRSLSAAKSDP
-315 DDSAPNDPVQVIEPE
+315 DDSAPNDPVEVIEPE

-335 LRGNSNQPLPV
+335 LRENSNQPLPV

-365 KPYEDEPLST
+365 KSYEDEPLST

-407 TVSSADVGN
+407 AVSSADVGN

-426 GVVRQSATTIPHVGN
+426 GAVRQRATTIPHVGN
-441 LSADVKVQN
+441 LSVDVKVQN

-465 PSSLPVGFST
+465 PSSLPVGFSAH
-475 PFSQSTGQTELFS
+475 FSQSTGQAELFS

-493 PSQNTAVPCA
+493 PPQNTAVPCA

-513 GHQSSSVESRPLT
+513 DHQSSSVEPRPLT

-543 FPLGSL
+543 LPFGNL
-549 PFLSTANVALL
+549 PFLNTANVALL

-569 LGRTPL
+569 LGRMPL

-580 PSSGVLS
+580 ELS
-587 SPQGRGN
+587 TPLGPQGRGN
-594 AMYSGMP
+594 AMYPGMP
-601 SSHSMKTVDGS
+601 SSHSMKTIDGS
-612 GVTTN
+612 GVTTK

-625 LIGHPGAPGVD
+625 LIGHSGAPGVD

-645 LQSSQAGVVTSGS
+645 LHSSQAGVVTSGS

-663 QLNWLSGLPLAAA
+663 QLNGLSGLQLAAA
-676 IQASGYPLQPS
+676 MQASGYPLQPS
-687 QLGPPNGSQS
+687 QLGPPNSSQF
-697 TVQAMPPV
+697 TVQAMPQV
-705 GGSAGISLGMPIS
+705 GRSAGISLGIPMS
-718 GAAVQ
+718 GAVVQ
-723 PSQCVTNT
+723 PSQSVTNT
-731 SSLSSMGSMLPL
+731 SSLSSTGSMLPL
-743 QVKALTGMPNVF
+743 QVNALTGMPNVF
-755 GAGLSQAGLA
+755 GGGLA
-765 AIRQSSALDTSQ
+765 AIPQSSALDTSQ
-777 LLGLPLPFVNSQ
+777 LLGLPLPLLNSQ
-789 ALLNMNAQ
+789 AILNMNAQ

-815 SQTTLKLQSGPV
+815 SQTTLKLQSGLV
-827 ASQIQTNVDVHKVNT
+827 ASQIQANGDDYKVNT
-842 VKQPGSEVQKPA
+842 VKQPGSEAQKPA
-854 ELRIEEGRECSGIR
+854 EPRIEEGRECSGIG

>member
-1 MPYLVHIVC
+1 MPYLVHTVC
-10 LIVLSLTIP
+10 LIILSLTIL
-19 SSLLSRTIKEV
+19 SSLLSRKIKEV

-55 REISILEKQVKET
+55 REISILEKQVEET
-68 LHIGKSAQLE
+68 LHIGKSTQLE
-78 SVGNSGSTDPGGY
+78 AVGNSVSSDPGGY

-98 WSEQEYDVVDPLEME
+98 GSEQECDVVDPLETE

-132 GDTDKDVNEADEFVP
+132 GDTDKDDNEADEFVP

-162 EGAKSPLNSFNNLNE
+162 EGAKSPLNSFNDPNE

-222 CCLGKRCKYSHPMSV
+222 CCLGKRCKYSHPVSV

-242 QKSFIDGFVTQ
+242 PKSFIDGFVTQ

-270 IHNFEEKHD
+270 IHNFKEKHD

-315 DDSAPNDPVQVIEPE
+315 DDSAPNDPVEVIEPE

-335 LRGNSNQPLPV
+335 LRENSNQPLPV

-365 KPYEDEPLST
+365 KSYEDGPLPT
-375 QEKPKMISAR
+375 QEKPKMSSAI

-390 GGVERVKNA
+390 KGAERVKNA

-407 TVSSADVGN
+407 AVSSAEVGN

-426 GVVRQSATTIPHVGN
+426 GAVRQRATTIPHVGN
-441 LSADVKVQN
+441 LSVDLKVQN

-465 PSSLPVGFST
+465 PSSLPVGFSAH
-475 PFSQSTGQTELFS
+475 FSQSTGQAELFS

-493 PSQNTAVPCA
+493 PPQNTAVPCA

-513 GHQSSSVESRPLT
+513 DHQSFSVEPRPLT

-531 VNNYPSMPGFPL
+531 VNNYPSMPGLPL
-543 FPLGSL
+543 FPFGNL
-549 PFLSTANVALL
+549 PFLNTANVALL

-569 LGRTPL
+569 LGRMPL

-580 PSSGVLS
+580 ELS
-587 SPQGRGN
+587 TPLGPQGRGN
-594 AMYSGMP
+594 AMYPGMP
-601 SSHSMKTVDGS
+601 SSHSMKTIDGS
-612 GVTTN
+612 GVTTK

-625 LIGHPGAPGVD
+625 LICHSGAPGVG

-645 LQSSQAGVVTSGS
+645 LQSSQVGVVTSGS

-663 QLNWLSGLPLAAA
+663 QLNGLSGLTLTAAM
-676 IQASGYPLQPS
+676 QASGYPLQPS

-705 GGSAGISLGMPIS
+705 GGSAGISLGIPMS

-743 QVKALTGMPNVF
+743 QVNALTGMPNVF

-765 AIRQSSALDTSQ
+765 AIPQSSALDTSQ
-777 LLGLPLPFVNSQ
+777 LLGLPLPLVNSQ

-803 PLVNPLVNPLND
+803 PLVNPLVNHLND
-815 SQTTLKLQSGPV
+815 SQTTLKLQSGLV
-827 ASQIQTNVDVHKVNT
+827 ASQIQTNGDAHKVNT

>member
-1 MPYLVHIVC
+1 M
-10 LIVLSLTIP
+10 
-19 SSLLSRTIKEV
+19 
-30 KIVVALKVDG
+30 
-40 DIRKKL
+40 
-46 DLPVSSFLG
+46 
-55 REISILEKQVKET
+55 EKQVEET

-78 SVGNSGSTDPGGY
+78 AVGNSGSSDPSGY

-98 WSEQEYDVVDPLEME
+98 GSEQECDVVDPLETE
-113 EQCDAE
+113 EQCGAE

-132 GDTDKDVNEADEFVP
+132 GDTDKDDNEADEFVP
-147 MTDEDEWDNSGRGGA
+147 MTDDDEWDNSGRGGA
-162 EGAKSPLNSFNNLNE
+162 EGAKSPLNSFNDPNE

-222 CCLGKRCKYSHPMSV
+222 CCLGKRCKYSHPVSV

-242 QKSFIDGFVTQ
+242 QKSFIDGFLTQ
-253 DENDS
+253 DEHDS

-263 KDDDNKD
+263 KNDNNEM
-270 IHNFEEKHD
+270 HNFEEKHD

-289 PVSTFSDVNYSAV
+289 PVSAFSDVNYSAI
-302 SNRRSLSTAKSDP
+302 SNGRSLSTAKADP
-315 DDSAPNDPVQVIEPE
+315 DDSAPNDPVEVIEPE

-335 LRGNSNQPLPV
+335 LRENSNQPLPV

-365 KPYEDEPLST
+365 KSYEDGPLPT
-375 QEKPKMISAR
+375 QEKPKMSSAI

-390 GGVERVKNA
+390 KGAERVKNA

-407 TVSSADVGN
+407 AVSSADVGN

-426 GVVRQSATTIPHVGN
+426 GAVRQSATTVPHVGN

-513 GHQSSSVESRPLT
+513 DHQSSSVEPRPLT

-543 FPLGSL
+543 FPLGNL
-549 PFLSTANVALL
+549 PFLNTANVALL

-569 LGRTPL
+569 LGRMPL

-594 AMYSGMP
+594 AMYPGMP

-612 GVTTN
+612 GISTQ
-617 VGTLPTSS
+617 VGSLPTSS
-625 LIGHPGAPGVD
+625 LIGHSGAPGVD

-663 QLNWLSGLPLAAA
+663 QLNGLSGLPLAAA

-687 QLGPPNGSQS
+687 QLGPPNGSPS
-697 TVQAMPPV
+697 TVQAMPQV
-705 GGSAGISLGMPIS
+705 GGSAGIPLGIPMS

-723 PSQCVTNT
+723 PSQCVNNT
-731 SSLSSMGSMLPL
+731 SSLSSTGSMLPL
-743 QVKALTGMPNVF
+743 QVNALTGIPNVF
-755 GAGLSQAGLA
+755 GAGLA
-765 AIRQSSALDTSQ
+765 AIPQSSALDTSQ
-777 LLGLPLPFVNSQ
+777 LLGLPLPLLNSQ

-797 MASLGV
+797 IASLGV
-803 PLVNPLVNPLND
+803 PLVNPLND
-815 SQTTLKLQSGPV
+815 SQTTLKLQSGLV
-827 ASQIQTNVDVHKVNT
+827 ASQIQTNGDAHRVNT

>member
-1 MPYLVHIVC
+1 M
-10 LIVLSLTIP
+10 
-19 SSLLSRTIKEV
+19 E
-30 KIVVALKVDG
+30 
-40 DIRKKL
+40 
-46 DLPVSSFLG
+46 
-55 REISILEKQVKET
+55 ET
-68 LHIGKSAQLE
+68 LQIGKSAQLE
-78 SVGNSGSTDPGGY
+78 AVGNGVSSDPGSY

-98 WSEQEYDVVDPLEME
+98 GSEQECDVVDPLEME
-113 EQCDAE
+113 ENCDA

-132 GDTDKDVNEADEFVP
+132 GDTDKDDNEADKMVP
-147 MTDEDEWDNSGRGGA
+147 ITDEDEWDNSGLGEV
-162 EGAKSPLNSFNNLNE
+162 EGAKGCQNSYSDPDE

-185 SSCDFGGRDDVMLH
+185 SSCDFGGRDNITLH
-199 NSVMQLSG
+199 NSAMQLSG

-212 GPQACPYGKN
+212 GLQACPFGKN
-222 CCLGKRCKYSHPMSV
+222 CCLGKRCKHSHPVSV

-253 DENDS
+253 DEHDS
-258 TRSVK
+258 TRSGK
-263 KDDDNKD
+263 KDDDNND
-270 IHNFEEKHD
+270 MHNFKEKHD
-279 ISLGVSGKEL
+279 ISRGVSGKEL
-289 PVSTFSDVNYSAV
+289 PVSTFSDVNYSAI
-302 SNRRSLSTAKSDP
+302 SSGRSFSTAKSDP
-315 DDSAPNDPVQVIEPE
+315 SDSAPNDLVKVIKPE
-330 VSAMK
+330 VSAMQ
-335 LRGNSNQPLPV
+335 LRESFNQPLPV

-355 SLMNN
+355 SFMNN

-365 KPYEDEPLST
+365 KSYEDGPLPT
-375 QEKPKMISAR
+375 QEKPKMSSAI

-390 GGVERVKNA
+390 GRVERVKNA

-407 TVSSADVGN
+407 AVSRADVGN
-416 SPPPATFPST
+416 SPPLATFPST
-426 GVVRQSATTIPHVGN
+426 GAVRQSATTIPHVGN

-465 PSSLPVGFST
+465 PSSFPVGFSA

-493 PSQNTAVPCA
+493 LPQNTAVPCA

-531 VNNYPSMPGFPL
+531 VNNYPAMPGFPL
-543 FPLGSL
+543 FPLGNL
-549 PFLSTANVALL
+549 PFLNTANVALL

-569 LGRTPL
+569 LGRMPL

-580 PSSGVLS
+580 PSSRVLS
-587 SPQGRGN
+587 SQQGRGN
-594 AMYSGMP
+594 AMYPGMP
-601 SSHSMKTVDGS
+601 SSLSMKTADGS
-612 GVTTN
+612 GISTQ
-617 VGTLPTSS
+617 VGSLPTSS
-625 LIGHPGAPGVD
+625 LIGHSGTPGVD
-636 NASGMGPHP
+636 NASRMGPHP

-663 QLNWLSGLPLAAA
+663 QLNGLSGLPLVAAM
-676 IQASGYPLQPS
+676 QASGYPLQPS

-697 TVQAMPPV
+697 TVQAMPQV
-705 GGSAGISLGMPIS
+705 GRSAGISLGIPMS

-723 PSQCVTNT
+723 PSQCLTNT
-731 SSLSSMGSMLPL
+731 SSLTTTGSMPPL
-743 QVKALTGMPNVF
+743 QVNALTGMPNVF
-755 GAGLSQAGLA
+755 GARLA
-765 AIRQSSALDTSQ
+765 AIPQSSALDTSQ
-777 LLGLPLPFVNSQ
+777 LLGLPLPFLNSQ

-815 SQTTLKLQSGPV
+815 SQTTLKLQSGLV
-827 ASQIQTNVDVHKVNT
+827 ASQIQANGDDYKVNT
-842 VKQPGSEVQKPA
+842 VKQPGSEAQTPA
-854 ELRIEEGRECSGIR
+854 EPRIEEGRECSGIR